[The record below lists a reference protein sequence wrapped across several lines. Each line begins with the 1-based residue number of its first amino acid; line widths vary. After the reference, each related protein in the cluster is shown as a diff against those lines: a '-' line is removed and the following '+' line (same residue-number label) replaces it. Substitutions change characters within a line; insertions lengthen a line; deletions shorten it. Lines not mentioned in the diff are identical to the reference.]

1 MTWLRGLI
9 GARWFLPALIL
20 VPSVVAAV
28 LGWGS
33 MKYTAGYS
41 AAKAAAKIEKAEALA
56 EQRERLLAQAERHRI
71 AALEGQRRR
80 FETANRIR
88 DVRRPD
94 CVLPAECLQYHDD
107 IIRAAAGG
115 AGTDGAVHGSGA
127 GGGRGLD

>member
-1 MTWLRGLI
+1 MIWLRGLI

-20 VPSVVAAV
+20 IPSVVAAV

-41 AAKAAAKIEKAEALA
+41 AAEAVAQVEQAKALA

-94 CVLPAECLQYHDD
+94 CVLSAECLQYHDD
-107 IIRAAAGG
+107 IIRAATGRTG
-115 AGTDGAVHGSGA
+115 ADGAVHESCA
-127 GGGRGLD
+127 GE